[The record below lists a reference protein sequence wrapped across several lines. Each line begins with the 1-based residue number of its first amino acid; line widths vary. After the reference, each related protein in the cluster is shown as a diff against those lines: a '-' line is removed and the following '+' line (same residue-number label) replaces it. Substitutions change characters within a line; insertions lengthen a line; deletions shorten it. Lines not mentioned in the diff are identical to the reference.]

1 MIGPHRFER
10 AGETDGLAEEGQ
22 NFLDGFGDGRV
33 DGRQLVPLERREHVV
48 GDITFLVGT
57 SDAYLDALNLLRAE
71 RVLELIGRALPR

>member
-48 GDITFLVGT
+48 GDLAFVVGA
-57 SDAYLDALNLLRAE
+57 SDALPDLQTVLNGLFGSI
-71 RVLELIGRALPR
+71 ELGA